1 MRRILVVA
9 VFALTGAGVWSAVAA
24 VAAPATTSVRSERP
38 ADAVAVVEEAPVCP
52 AEQTEVTDLPAAT
65 DAPGG
70 TSTVVSFTLI
80 DPRCLS

>member
-1 MRRILVVA
+1 MLVAA
-9 VFALTGAGVWSAVAA
+9 VLALTGAGVWSAVVA

-52 AEQTEVTDLPAAT
+52 AEQTEVTDLATT
-65 DAPGG
+65 DAAGG
-70 TSTVVSFTLI
+70 TSTIVSFTLV